1 MKHKLYMDIARRVA
15 QESHAERNKVG
26 AVMVKDGNI
35 ISMGYNGTPSG
46 RPNQCEE
53 PQYLCNLNED
63 KSGCDCPEDRIAC
76 PVTMVTKPEVLHAEL
91 NLLAKVARSTS
102 SSEDATVYVTL
113 SPCIECA
120 KQLLQ
125 SGVSEI
131 IYDEKYQGKSGIG
144 MLVQSGIKVWQ
155 LKGRKYE

>member
-1 MKHKLYMDIARRVA
+1 
-15 QESHAERNKVG
+15 
-26 AVMVKDGNI
+26 
-35 ISMGYNGTPSG
+35 
-46 RPNQCEE
+46 
-53 PQYLCNLNED
+53 
-63 KSGCDCPEDRIAC
+63 
-76 PVTMVTKPEVLHAEL
+76 MVTKPEVLHAEL

-125 SGVSEI
+125 SGVAEI